1 MEIKNY
7 QLELDFDLEKKIY
20 EGKEKIFLNLDKEDL
35 IKIDSVDLKIKEL
48 KVNDKEVNFEV
59 AQDKILI
66 KNGFQKGENI
76 IFINFEGEL
85 KEVLGGIY
93 LSKYK
98 DKEEE
103 KYLITTQFEP
113 IEARKA
119 FPCFDDPDKKATFD
133 LTLIFSKE
141 LKAISN
147 TLPIREEIFG
157 EKKKVIFE
165 TSPKMSTYLLYIGIG
180 DFYFLED
187 KYKDVLIRVAFTPKE
202 KLEGAKF
209 ALENCKKFLSYL
221 EEYFDAPYP
230 LKKLDLI
237 AIPDFAAGAMENWG
251 AITFRENLLLVF
263 EGITPQTAK
272 ERVCE
277 VIAHELVHM
286 WFGNLVTM
294 KWWDD
299 LWLNESFATY
309 LAYKAVNHFYPEWRI
324 LDKYIVDEVFS
335 ALNADA
341 LISSHPI
348 KVEVK
353 DPNESTEIFD
363 EISYEKG
370 GSVLRMIENYLGEE
384 KFRDGL
390 RNYIKKFSYQNAQ
403 AEDLWNSLEEVSQVN
418 VKEIMKDYL
427 EETGFPQ
434 VEIKKENG
442 NYLLKQRR
450 FLFLHRS
457 NEFGTDYTD
466 KNKLPGYQTDISPE
480 LEPDIS
486 GKHRGSLSGE
496 NPGND
501 NPYKSALDPRLS
513 ALWKIP
519 MVINSKDKEIR
530 IIFDKE
536 SKVLSNLESP
546 IILNKNYSSF
556 FVSDYDDEILE
567 NNLEN
572 LEKLSEIDQIH
583 LLHDHEFF
591 VRKGEKSL
599 NDFCQILENY
609 FFNLEGKFL
618 LSEVISYLN
627 FYYYFTSP
635 QINADY
641 NTDKR
646 GYNFKTQIN
655 ADITQIN
662 TDNNNQSSSAFNQR
676 LSALLEKFSL
686 KVLEVL
692 SKEPKEKE
700 LPYETSLRSK
710 AIFSLGLTRNKEILD
725 WSKEK
730 FEEFLKN
737 KQSLHPDIKQTIFN
751 NAILIDER
759 YSNDLL
765 NYFQETNLIEEQNKC
780 LVALGNVQNLD
791 KLKNIFDFVLEK
803 VRFNQVIFFFSSL
816 SANLKAKKFAFELL
830 KNNWS
835 RLEEKGG
842 GPGKSDF
849 VLIRILKTTI
859 PYLGAFVSE
868 EELESFLNQENF
880 QRFEKTRKV
889 VLEKAKVNRLVLI
902 RSQK

>member
-1 MEIKNY
+1 MEVKNY

-48 KVNDKEVNFEV
+48 KVNDKDVDFEV

-133 LTLIFSKE
+133 LTLIFPKD

-147 TLPIREEIFG
+147 TLPIREEILG

-221 EEYFDAPYP
+221 EEYFNVPYP

-251 AITFRENLLLVF
+251 AITFRENYLLVF

-335 ALNADA
+335 ALDADA

-348 KVEVK
+348 KVEIK
-353 DPNESTEIFD
+353 DPNESAEIFD

-384 KFRDGL
+384 KFKDGL

-427 EETGFPQ
+427 EKTGFPQ
-434 VEIKKENG
+434 VVIRKENG
-442 NYLLKQRR
+442 NYLLKQKR
-450 FLFLHRS
+450 FLFL
-457 NEFGTDYTD
+457 EKTQTYADLT
-466 KNKLPGYQTDISPE
+466 QTDAE
-480 LEPDIS
+480 NNL
-486 GKHRGSLSGE
+486 GQRGSTSSPRE
-496 NPGND
+496 
-501 NPYKSALDPRLS
+501 SAV
-513 ALWKIP
+513 WKIP
-519 MVINSKDKEIR
+519 MVISSKNREIR

-536 SKVLSNLESP
+536 STVLSNLESP

-556 FVSDYDDEILE
+556 FVSNYDDEILK

-572 LEKLSEIDQIH
+572 LNKRRLTQTSRGLTPKEEIDYIH
-583 LLHDHEFF
+583 LLHDYEFF

-609 FFNLEGKFL
+609 FLNLEGKFL

-627 FYYYFTSP
+627 FYYYFTESP
-635 QINADY
+635 VNEKIKN
-641 NTDKR
+641 
-646 GYNFKTQIN
+646 
-655 ADITQIN
+655 
-662 TDNNNQSSSAFNQR
+662 
-676 LSALLEKFSL
+676 LLEKFSL
-686 KVLEVL
+686 KVLEIL

-710 AIFSLGLTRNKEILD
+710 AIFSLGLTQNKEILD
-725 WSKEK
+725 WSIEK

-737 KQSLHPDIKQTIFN
+737 KQSLHPDIKQAIFN
-751 NAILIDER
+751 NAVLIDER

-780 LVALGNVQNLD
+780 LVALGNLQNLD

-816 SANLKAKKFAFELL
+816 SVNLKAKKFAFELL

-835 RLEEKGG
+835 KLEERGG

-849 VLIRILKTTI
+849 VLIRILKLTI

-868 EELESFLNQENF
+868 EELVSFLNQENF

-889 VLEKAKVNRLVLI
+889 VLEKAKINRLVLI
-902 RSQK
+902 HSRK

>member
-1 MEIKNY
+1 MEVKNY

-48 KVNDKEVNFEV
+48 KVNDKDVDFEV

-133 LTLIFSKE
+133 LTLIFPKD

-147 TLPIREEIFG
+147 TLPIREEILG

-221 EEYFDAPYP
+221 EEYFNVPYP

-251 AITFRENLLLVF
+251 AITFRENYLLVF

-335 ALNADA
+335 ALDADA

-348 KVEVK
+348 KVEIK
-353 DPNESTEIFD
+353 DPNESAEIFD

-384 KFRDGL
+384 KFKDGL

-427 EETGFPQ
+427 EKTGFPQ
-434 VEIKKENG
+434 VVIRKENG
-442 NYLLKQRR
+442 NYLLKQKR
-450 FLFLHRS
+450 FLFL
-457 NEFGTDYTD
+457 EKTQTYADLT
-466 KNKLPGYQTDISPE
+466 QTDAE
-480 LEPDIS
+480 NNL
-486 GKHRGSLSGE
+486 GQRGSASSPRE
-496 NPGND
+496 
-501 NPYKSALDPRLS
+501 SAV
-513 ALWKIP
+513 WKIP
-519 MVINSKDKEIR
+519 MVISSKNREIR

-536 SKVLSNLESP
+536 STVLSNLESP

-556 FVSDYDDEILE
+556 FVSNYDDEILK

-572 LEKLSEIDQIH
+572 LNKRRLTQTSRGLTPKEEIDYIH
-583 LLHDHEFF
+583 LLHDYEFF

-609 FFNLEGKFL
+609 FLNLEGKFL

-627 FYYYFTSP
+627 FYYYFTESP
-635 QINADY
+635 VNEKIKN
-641 NTDKR
+641 
-646 GYNFKTQIN
+646 
-655 ADITQIN
+655 
-662 TDNNNQSSSAFNQR
+662 
-676 LSALLEKFSL
+676 LLEKFSL
-686 KVLEVL
+686 KVLEIL

-710 AIFSLGLTRNKEILD
+710 AIFSLGLTQNKEILD
-725 WSKEK
+725 WSIEK

-737 KQSLHPDIKQTIFN
+737 KQSLHPDIKQAIFN
-751 NAILIDER
+751 NAVLIDER

-780 LVALGNVQNLD
+780 LVALGNLQNLD

-816 SANLKAKKFAFELL
+816 SVNLKAKKFAFELL

-835 RLEEKGG
+835 KLEERGG

-849 VLIRILKTTI
+849 VLIRILKLTI

-868 EELESFLNQENF
+868 EELVSFLNQENF

-902 RSQK
+902 HSRK

>member
-1 MEIKNY
+1 MEVKNY

-48 KVNDKEVNFEV
+48 KVNDKDVDFEV

-133 LTLIFSKE
+133 LTLIFPKD

-147 TLPIREEIFG
+147 TLPIREEILG

-221 EEYFDAPYP
+221 EEYFNVPYP

-251 AITFRENLLLVF
+251 AITFRENYLLVF

-335 ALNADA
+335 ALDADA

-348 KVEVK
+348 KVEIK
-353 DPNESTEIFD
+353 DPNESAEIFD

-384 KFRDGL
+384 KFKDGL

-427 EETGFPQ
+427 EKTGFPQ
-434 VEIKKENG
+434 VVIRKENG
-442 NYLLKQRR
+442 NYLLKQKR
-450 FLFLHRS
+450 FLFL
-457 NEFGTDYTD
+457 EKTQTYADLT
-466 KNKLPGYQTDISPE
+466 QTDAE
-480 LEPDIS
+480 NNL
-486 GKHRGSLSGE
+486 GQRGSTSSPRE
-496 NPGND
+496 
-501 NPYKSALDPRLS
+501 SAV
-513 ALWKIP
+513 WKIP
-519 MVINSKDKEIR
+519 MVISSKNREIR

-536 SKVLSNLESP
+536 STVLSNLESP

-556 FVSDYDDEILE
+556 FVSNYDDEILK

-572 LEKLSEIDQIH
+572 LNKRRLTQTSRGLTPKEEIDYIH
-583 LLHDHEFF
+583 LLHDYEFF

-609 FFNLEGKFL
+609 FLNLEGKFL

-627 FYYYFTSP
+627 FYYYFTESP
-635 QINADY
+635 VNEKIKN
-641 NTDKR
+641 
-646 GYNFKTQIN
+646 
-655 ADITQIN
+655 
-662 TDNNNQSSSAFNQR
+662 
-676 LSALLEKFSL
+676 LLEKFSL
-686 KVLEVL
+686 KVLEIL

-710 AIFSLGLTRNKEILD
+710 AIFSLGLTQNKEILD
-725 WSKEK
+725 WSIEK

-737 KQSLHPDIKQTIFN
+737 KQSLHPDIKQAIFN
-751 NAILIDER
+751 NAVLIDER

-780 LVALGNVQNLD
+780 LVALGNLQNLD

-816 SANLKAKKFAFELL
+816 SVNLKAKKFAFELL

-835 RLEEKGG
+835 KLEERGG

-849 VLIRILKTTI
+849 VLIRILKLTI

-868 EELESFLNQENF
+868 EELVSFLNQENF

-902 RSQK
+902 HSRK

>member
-7 QLELDFDLEKKIY
+7 QIELDFDLEKKIY

-48 KVNDKEVNFEV
+48 KVNDKEVNFEI

-66 KNGFQKGENI
+66 KNGFQKGENT

-133 LTLIFSKE
+133 LTLIFPKE
-141 LKAISN
+141 LKSISN
-147 TLPIREEIFG
+147 TLPIKEEILG
-157 EKKKVIFE
+157 GKKKVIFE

-221 EEYFDAPYP
+221 EEYFDVPYP

-237 AIPDFAAGAMENWG
+237 AIPDFASGAMENWG
-251 AITFRENLLLVF
+251 AITFRENYLLVF

-324 LDKYIVDEVFS
+324 LDKYIVEEVFS
-335 ALNADA
+335 ALDADA

-348 KVEVK
+348 KVEIK
-353 DPNESTEIFD
+353 DPNESAEIFD

-384 KFRDGL
+384 KFKDGL

-403 AEDLWNSLEEVSQVN
+403 AEDLWNSLEEASKVN

-427 EETGFPQ
+427 EKTGFPQ
-434 VEIKKENG
+434 VVIRKENG
-442 NYLLKQRR
+442 NYLLKQKR
-450 FLFLHRS
+450 FLFLDEDRS
-457 NEFGTDYTD
+457 
-466 KNKLPGYQTDISPE
+466 P
-480 LEPDIS
+480 
-486 GKHRGSLSGE
+486 
-496 NPGND
+496 
-501 NPYKSALDPRLS
+501 
-513 ALWKIP
+513 LWKIP
-519 MVINSKDKEIR
+519 MVISSNDKEKR

-536 SKVLSNLESP
+536 STVLSNLESS

-556 FVSDYDDEILE
+556 FVSNYDDEILK

-583 LLHDHEFF
+583 LLHDYEFF

-599 NDFCQILENY
+599 DDFCHILENY
-609 FFNLEGKFL
+609 FIKLEGKFL
-618 LSEVISYLN
+618 LSEAISYLN
-627 FYYYFTSP
+627 FYYYFTEGP
-635 QINADY
+635 INEKIK
-641 NTDKR
+641 N
-646 GYNFKTQIN
+646 
-655 ADITQIN
+655 
-662 TDNNNQSSSAFNQR
+662 
-676 LSALLEKFSL
+676 LLEKFSL
-686 KVLEVL
+686 KVLEIL

-710 AIFSLGLTRNKEILD
+710 AIFSLGLTQNKEILD
-725 WSKEK
+725 WSIEK

-737 KQSLHPDIKQTIFN
+737 KQSLHPDIKQAIFN
-751 NAILIDER
+751 NAVLIDER

-780 LVALGNVQNLD
+780 LVALGNLQNLD

-816 SANLKAKKFAFELL
+816 SVNLKAKKFAFELL

-835 RLEEKGG
+835 KLEERGG

-849 VLIRILKTTI
+849 VLIRILKLTI

-868 EELESFLNQENF
+868 EELVSFLNQENF

-889 VLEKAKVNRLVLI
+889 VLEKAKINRFVLI
-902 RSQK
+902 HSRK

>member
-1 MEIKNY
+1 
-7 QLELDFDLEKKIY
+7 
-20 EGKEKIFLNLDKEDL
+20 
-35 IKIDSVDLKIKEL
+35 
-48 KVNDKEVNFEV
+48 
-59 AQDKILI
+59 
-66 KNGFQKGENI
+66 
-76 IFINFEGEL
+76 
-85 KEVLGGIY
+85 
-93 LSKYK
+93 
-98 DKEEE
+98 
-103 KYLITTQFEP
+103 
-113 IEARKA
+113 
-119 FPCFDDPDKKATFD
+119 
-133 LTLIFSKE
+133 
-141 LKAISN
+141 
-147 TLPIREEIFG
+147 
-157 EKKKVIFE
+157 
-165 TSPKMSTYLLYIGIG
+165 
-180 DFYFLED
+180 
-187 KYKDVLIRVAFTPKE
+187 
-202 KLEGAKF
+202 
-209 ALENCKKFLSYL
+209 
-221 EEYFDAPYP
+221 
-230 LKKLDLI
+230 
-237 AIPDFAAGAMENWG
+237 
-251 AITFRENLLLVF
+251 
-263 EGITPQTAK
+263 
-272 ERVCE
+272 
-277 VIAHELVHM
+277 M

-457 NEFGTDYTD
+457 NGFGTDYTD
-466 KNKLPGYQTDISPE
+466 KNKLPGYQTDISPG
-480 LEPDIS
+480 LEPNIS

-513 ALWKIP
+513 SLWKIP
-519 MVINSKDKEIR
+519 MVINSKNKEKR

-536 SKVLSNLESP
+536 STVLSNLESP

-583 LLHDHEFF
+583 LLHDYEFF

-599 NDFCQILENY
+599 NDFCQILKNY
-609 FFNLEGKFL
+609 FLNLEGKFL

-627 FYYYFTSP
+627 FYYYFTEGP
-635 QINADY
+635 INEKIK
-641 NTDKR
+641 N
-646 GYNFKTQIN
+646 
-655 ADITQIN
+655 
-662 TDNNNQSSSAFNQR
+662 
-676 LSALLEKFSL
+676 LLEKFSL
-686 KVLEVL
+686 KVLEIL

-710 AIFSLGLTRNKEILD
+710 AIYSLGLIQNEEILD
-725 WSKEK
+725 WSREK

-751 NAILIDER
+751 NAILADEK
-759 YSNDLL
+759 YSESLL
-765 NYFQETNLIEEQNKC
+765 NYFKETNLIEEQNKC
-780 LVALGNVQNLD
+780 LVALGNLQNLD

-830 KNNWS
+830 KNNWI

-849 VLIRILKTTI
+849 ILIRILKTTI

-868 EELESFLNQENF
+868 EELGLFLNQEHF
-880 QRFEKTRKV
+880 QRFGKTRKV
-889 VLEKAKVNRLVLI
+889 VLEKAKVNHFVLI
-902 RSQK
+902 HSQK

>member
-7 QLELDFDLEKKIY
+7 QLELNFDLEKKIY
-20 EGKEKIFLNLDKEDL
+20 EGKEKIFLNLDKENGLIQTKHGQFGQEDL
-35 IKIDSVDLKIKEL
+35 IKIDSIDLKIKEL
-48 KVNDKEVNFEV
+48 KVNDKEVDFEIT
-59 AQDKILI
+59 QDKILI

-133 LTLIFSKE
+133 LTLIFSKD

-147 TLPIREEIFG
+147 TLPIKEEILG

-165 TSPKMSTYLLYIGIG
+165 TSPKMSTYLLYVGIG

-187 KYKDVLIRVAFTPKE
+187 KYKDVLIRIVITPKE

-221 EEYFDAPYP
+221 EEYFNVPYS

-251 AITFRENLLLVF
+251 AIAFRENLLLVF
-263 EGITPQTAK
+263 EGVTSQLAK

-286 WFGNLVTM
+286 WFGNLATM

-335 ALNADA
+335 ALNADT
-341 LISSHPI
+341 LISSHSI

-353 DPNESTEIFD
+353 DPNESAEIFD

-390 RNYIKKFSYQNAQ
+390 RNYIKKFSYQNTQ
-403 AEDLWNSLEEVSQVN
+403 AEDLWNSLEEISQVN

-427 EETGFPQ
+427 EKTGFPQ
-434 VEIKKENG
+434 VEIKKENED
-442 NYLLKQRR
+442 YLLKQKR
-450 FLFLHRS
+450 FVFLDIHGFYGS
-457 NEFGTDYTD
+457 ETDYTD
-466 KNKLPGYQTDISPE
+466 NKYPRESV
-480 LEPDIS
+480 
-486 GKHRGSLSGE
+486 
-496 NPGND
+496 
-501 NPYKSALDPRLS
+501 LDPRLS
-513 ALWKIP
+513 VVWKIP

-536 SKVLSNLESP
+536 STALFNLEPP
-546 IILNKNYSSF
+546 IILNKNYSGF
-556 FVSDYDDEILE
+556 FVSNYDDEILK

-583 LLHDHEFF
+583 LLHDYEFF
-591 VRKGEKSL
+591 IRKGEKSL
-599 NDFCQILENY
+599 DDFCQILENY
-609 FFNLEGKFL
+609 FLKLEGKFL
-618 LSEVISYLN
+618 LSEIISYLN
-627 FYYYFTSP
+627 FYYYFTEST
-635 QINADY
+635 INEKIK
-641 NTDKR
+641 N
-646 GYNFKTQIN
+646 
-655 ADITQIN
+655 
-662 TDNNNQSSSAFNQR
+662 
-676 LSALLEKFSL
+676 LLEKFSL
-686 KVLEVL
+686 KVLETL

-710 AIFSLGLTRNKEILD
+710 AIYSLGLTQNEEILN
-725 WSKEK
+725 WSREK

-737 KQSLHPDIKQTIFN
+737 KQSLHPDIKQAIFN
-751 NAILIDER
+751 DAILGGEK
-759 YSNDLL
+759 YSESLL

-780 LVALGNVQNLD
+780 LIALGNLQNLD

-803 VRFNQVIFFFSSL
+803 VRFNQVIFFLSSL
-816 SANLKAKKFAFELL
+816 SVNLKAKKFAFKLL

-849 VLIRILKTTI
+849 VLIKILKLTI
-859 PYLGAFVSE
+859 PYLGAFISE
-868 EELESFLNQENF
+868 KELELFLNQENL
-880 QRFEKTRKV
+880 QRFEKTKKV
-889 VLEKAKVNRLVLI
+889 VLEKAKINRFVLI
-902 RSQK
+902 HSQKY

>member
-1 MEIKNY
+1 MEVKNY

-48 KVNDKEVNFEV
+48 KVNDKDVDFEI

-133 LTLIFSKE
+133 LTLIFHKD

-147 TLPIREEIFG
+147 TLPIREEILG

-221 EEYFDAPYP
+221 EEYFNVPYP

-251 AITFRENLLLVF
+251 AITFRENYLLVF

-335 ALNADA
+335 ALDADA

-348 KVEVK
+348 KVEIK
-353 DPNESTEIFD
+353 DPNESAEIFD

-384 KFRDGL
+384 KFKDGL

-427 EETGFPQ
+427 EKTGFPQ
-434 VEIKKENG
+434 VVIRKENG
-442 NYLLKQRR
+442 NYLLKQKR
-450 FLFLHRS
+450 FLFL
-457 NEFGTDYTD
+457 EKTQTYADLT
-466 KNKLPGYQTDISPE
+466 QTDAE
-480 LEPDIS
+480 NNL
-486 GKHRGSLSGE
+486 GQRGSTSSPRE
-496 NPGND
+496 
-501 NPYKSALDPRLS
+501 SAV
-513 ALWKIP
+513 WKIP
-519 MVINSKDKEIR
+519 MVISSKNREIR

-536 SKVLSNLESP
+536 STVLSNLESP

-556 FVSDYDDEILE
+556 FVSNYDDEILK

-572 LEKLSEIDQIH
+572 LNKRRLTQTSRGLTPKEEIDYIH
-583 LLHDHEFF
+583 LLHDYEFF

-609 FFNLEGKFL
+609 FLNLEGKFL

-627 FYYYFTSP
+627 FYYYFTESP
-635 QINADY
+635 VNEKIKN
-641 NTDKR
+641 
-646 GYNFKTQIN
+646 
-655 ADITQIN
+655 
-662 TDNNNQSSSAFNQR
+662 
-676 LSALLEKFSL
+676 LLEKFSL
-686 KVLEVL
+686 KVLEIL

-710 AIFSLGLTRNKEILD
+710 AIFSLGLTQNKEILD
-725 WSKEK
+725 WSIEK

-737 KQSLHPDIKQTIFN
+737 KQSLHPDIKQAIFN
-751 NAILIDER
+751 NAVLIDER

-780 LVALGNVQNLD
+780 LVALGNLQNLD

-816 SANLKAKKFAFELL
+816 SVNLKAKKFAFELL

-835 RLEEKGG
+835 KLEERGG

-849 VLIRILKTTI
+849 VLIRILKLTI

-868 EELESFLNQENF
+868 EELVSFLNQENF

-902 RSQK
+902 HSRK

>member
-1 MEIKNY
+1 MEVKNY

-76 IFINFEGEL
+76 IFVNFEGEL

-113 IEARKA
+113 IEARRA

-133 LTLIFSKE
+133 LTLIFPKE

-147 TLPIREEIFG
+147 TLPIREEILG

-221 EEYFDAPYP
+221 EEYFDVPYP

-263 EGITPQTAK
+263 EGITSQTAK
-272 ERVCE
+272 ERICE

-324 LDKYIVDEVFS
+324 LDKYVVDEVFS

-353 DPNESTEIFD
+353 DPQESTEIFD

-403 AEDLWNSLEEVSQVN
+403 AEDLWNSLEEVSKVD
-418 VKEIMKDYL
+418 VKEIMKNYL
-427 EETGFPQ
+427 EKTGFPQ

-442 NYLLKQRR
+442 NYLLKQKR
-450 FLFLHRS
+450 FLFL
-457 NEFGTDYTD
+457 EE
-466 KNKLPGYQTDISPE
+466 NKSEI
-480 LEPDIS
+480 
-486 GKHRGSLSGE
+486 
-496 NPGND
+496 
-501 NPYKSALDPRLS
+501 
-513 ALWKIP
+513 WKIP
-519 MVINSKDKEIR
+519 MVIKSKDREIR

-536 SKVLSNLESP
+536 STVLFDLEPP

-556 FVSDYDDEILE
+556 FVSNYDDEILK
-567 NNLEN
+567 NNLKN
-572 LEKLSEIDQIH
+572 LEKLSEIEQVY
-583 LLHDHEFF
+583 LLHDYEFF

-599 NDFCQILENY
+599 DDFCQILENY
-609 FFNLEGKFL
+609 FLNLKGKFL
-618 LSEVISYLN
+618 LSEAISYLN
-627 FYYYFTSP
+627 FYYYFTEGP
-635 QINADY
+635 INEKIK
-641 NTDKR
+641 N
-646 GYNFKTQIN
+646 
-655 ADITQIN
+655 
-662 TDNNNQSSSAFNQR
+662 
-676 LSALLEKFSL
+676 LLEKFSL
-686 KVLEVL
+686 KVLEIL

-700 LPYETSLRSK
+700 LPYETALRSK
-710 AIFSLGLTRNKEILD
+710 AIFSLGLTENKEILN
-725 WSKEK
+725 WSEEK

-737 KQSLHPDIKQTIFN
+737 KQSLHPDIKQAIFN
-751 NAILIDER
+751 NAVLIDEK
-759 YSNDLL
+759 YSESLL

-780 LVALGNVQNLD
+780 LVALGNLQNLD
-791 KLKNIFDFVLEK
+791 RLKNIFDFVLEK

-816 SANLKAKKFAFELL
+816 SVNLKAKKFAFELL
-830 KNNWS
+830 KNNWTK
-835 RLEEKGG
+835 LEERGG

-849 VLIRILKTTI
+849 ILIKILKSTI

-889 VLEKAKVNRLVLI
+889 ILEKAKINRFVLI

>member
-1 MEIKNY
+1 MKINNY
-7 QLELDFDLEKKIY
+7 NLELDLDLEKRKY
-20 EGKEKIFLNLDKEDL
+20 SGKERITLEIDDEDQ
-35 IKIDSVDLKIKEL
+35 IKIDSVDLKIKDL
-48 KVNDKEVNFEV
+48 KVNDREVDFEV
-59 AQDKILI
+59 TQDKILI

-76 IFINFEGEL
+76 IFISFEGEL

-133 LTLIFSKE
+133 LTLIFPKDF
-141 LKAISN
+141 KAISN
-147 TLPIREEIFG
+147 TLPIKEEILG
-157 EKKKVIFE
+157 EKKRVIFE

-221 EEYFDAPYP
+221 EEYFNAPYP

-237 AIPDFAAGAMENWG
+237 AIPDFASGAMENWG

-263 EGITPQTAK
+263 EGITPQSVK
-272 ERVCE
+272 ERICE

-309 LAYKAVNHFYPEWRI
+309 LAYKAVNYFYPEWRV

-353 DPNESTEIFD
+353 DPQESTEIFD

-403 AEDLWNSLEEVSQVN
+403 AEDLWNSLEEASQVN

-427 EETGFPQ
+427 EKTGFPQ

-450 FLFLHRS
+450 FLFLEEDS
-457 NEFGTDYTD
+457 T
-466 KNKLPGYQTDISPE
+466 
-480 LEPDIS
+480 
-486 GKHRGSLSGE
+486 
-496 NPGND
+496 
-501 NPYKSALDPRLS
+501 

-519 MVINSKDKEIR
+519 MVINSKNREIR
-530 IIFDKE
+530 IVFDKE
-536 SKVLSNLESP
+536 TTVLSNLEPP

-556 FVSDYDDEILE
+556 FVGNYDNEILK

-583 LLHDHEFF
+583 LLHDYEFF

-599 NDFCQILENY
+599 DDFCQILENY
-609 FFNLEGKFL
+609 FLKLEGKFL
-618 LSEVISYLN
+618 LNTVISYLN
-627 FYYYFTSP
+627 FYYYFTEGP
-635 QINADY
+635 INEKIK
-641 NTDKR
+641 N
-646 GYNFKTQIN
+646 
-655 ADITQIN
+655 
-662 TDNNNQSSSAFNQR
+662 
-676 LSALLEKFSL
+676 LLEKFSL
-686 KVLEVL
+686 KVLEIL

-710 AIFSLGLTRNKEILD
+710 AIFSLGLIQNKEILD
-725 WSKEK
+725 WSREK

-737 KQSLHPDIKQTIFN
+737 KQSLHPDIKQAIFN
-751 NAILIDER
+751 NAVLVDEK
-759 YSNDLL
+759 YSESLL
-765 NYFQETNLIEEQNKC
+765 DYFQETNLIEEQNKC
-780 LVALGNVQNLD
+780 LVALGNLQNLD
-791 KLKNIFDFVLEK
+791 KLRNIFDFVLDK
-803 VRFNQVIFFFSSL
+803 VRFSQVIYFFAFL
-816 SANLKAKKFAFELL
+816 STNLKAKKFAFELL

-835 RLEEKGG
+835 RLEERGG
-842 GPGKSDF
+842 GPGKSDS
-849 VLIRILKTTI
+849 VLIKILKLTI
-859 PYLGAFVSE
+859 PHLGAFVSE
-868 EELESFLNQENF
+868 EELESFLSQENF

-889 VLEKAKVNRLVLI
+889 VLEKAKINRLVLT
-902 RSQK
+902 RSRK

>member
-7 QLELDFDLEKKIY
+7 KIELDFDLEKKIY
-20 EGKEKIFLNLDKEDL
+20 EGKEKIFLNLDKENL

-48 KVNDKEVNFEV
+48 KVNNKDVNFEV
-59 AQDKILI
+59 SQDKILI

-133 LTLIFSKE
+133 LTLIFPKD

-147 TLPIREEIFG
+147 TLPIEEEILG

-221 EEYFDAPYP
+221 EEYFNVPYP

-263 EGITPQTAK
+263 ECITPQSAK
-272 ERVCE
+272 ERICE

-403 AEDLWNSLEEVSQVN
+403 AEDLWNSLEEASQVN

-427 EETGFPQ
+427 EKTGFPQ

-442 NYLLKQRR
+442 NYLLKQKR
-450 FLFLHRS
+450 FLFL
-457 NEFGTDYTD
+457 EE
-466 KNKLPGYQTDISPE
+466 NKSEIWE
-480 LEPDIS
+480 
-486 GKHRGSLSGE
+486 
-496 NPGND
+496 
-501 NPYKSALDPRLS
+501 
-513 ALWKIP
+513 IP
-519 MVINSKDKEIR
+519 MVIKSKDKEIR

-536 SKVLSNLESP
+536 STVLSDLELP

-556 FVSDYDDEILE
+556 FVSNYDDEILK

-583 LLHDHEFF
+583 LLHDYEFF

-599 NDFCQILENY
+599 DDFCQILENY
-609 FFNLEGKFL
+609 FLNLEGKFL
-618 LSEVISYLN
+618 LSEAISYLN
-627 FYYYFTSP
+627 FYYYFTEGP
-635 QINADY
+635 INEKIK
-641 NTDKR
+641 N
-646 GYNFKTQIN
+646 
-655 ADITQIN
+655 
-662 TDNNNQSSSAFNQR
+662 
-676 LSALLEKFSL
+676 LLEKFSL
-686 KVLEVL
+686 KVLEIL
-692 SKEPKEKE
+692 SKEPKEEE
-700 LPYETSLRSK
+700 LPYETALRSK
-710 AIFSLGLTRNKEILD
+710 AIFYLGLIQNKEILD

-730 FEEFLKN
+730 FEEFSKN
-737 KQSLHPDIKQTIFN
+737 KQSLHPDIKQAIFN
-751 NAILIDER
+751 NAVLVDEK
-759 YSNDLL
+759 YSESLL
-765 NYFQETNLIEEQNKC
+765 DYFQETNLIEEQNKC
-780 LVALGNVQNLD
+780 LVALGNLQNLD
-791 KLKNIFDFVLEK
+791 SLNNIFDFVLEK
-803 VRFNQVIFFFSSL
+803 ARFNQIIFFLSSL
-816 SANLKAKKFAFELL
+816 ASNLKAKKFAFELL

-835 RLEEKGG
+835 KLEERGG

-859 PYLGAFVSE
+859 PYFGAFVSE

-889 VLEKAKVNRLVLI
+889 VLEKAKINRLVLI
-902 RSQK
+902 RSRKE

>member
-1 MEIKNY
+1 MKIKNY
-7 QLELDFDLEKKIY
+7 QIELDFDLEKKIY

-48 KVNDKEVNFEV
+48 KVNDKDVDFEV

-133 LTLIFSKE
+133 LTLIFPKD

-147 TLPIREEIFG
+147 TLPIEEEILG

-221 EEYFDAPYP
+221 EEYFNVPYP

-263 EGITPQTAK
+263 EGITPQSAK
-272 ERVCE
+272 ERICE

-403 AEDLWNSLEEVSQVN
+403 AEDLWNSLEEASQVN

-427 EETGFPQ
+427 EKTGFPQ

-442 NYLLKQRR
+442 NYLLKQKR
-450 FLFLHRS
+450 FLFL
-457 NEFGTDYTD
+457 EE
-466 KNKLPGYQTDISPE
+466 NKSEIWE
-480 LEPDIS
+480 
-486 GKHRGSLSGE
+486 
-496 NPGND
+496 
-501 NPYKSALDPRLS
+501 
-513 ALWKIP
+513 IP
-519 MVINSKDKEIR
+519 MVIKSKDKEIR

-536 SKVLSNLESP
+536 ITVLSDLELP

-556 FVSDYDDEILE
+556 FVSNYDDEILK

-583 LLHDHEFF
+583 LLHDYEFF

-599 NDFCQILENY
+599 DDFCKILENY
-609 FFNLEGKFL
+609 FLNLEGKFL
-618 LSEVISYLN
+618 LSEAIAYLN
-627 FYYYFTSP
+627 FYYYFTEGS
-635 QINADY
+635 INEKIK
-641 NTDKR
+641 N
-646 GYNFKTQIN
+646 
-655 ADITQIN
+655 
-662 TDNNNQSSSAFNQR
+662 
-676 LSALLEKFSL
+676 LLEKFSL
-686 KVLEVL
+686 KVLEIL

-710 AIFSLGLTRNKEILD
+710 AIFSLGLTQNKEILN
-725 WSKEK
+725 WSREK

-737 KQSLHPDIKQTIFN
+737 KQSLHPDIKQAIFN
-751 NAILIDER
+751 NAVLTDEK
-759 YSNDLL
+759 YSESLL

-780 LVALGNVQNLD
+780 LVALGNLQNLD
-791 KLKNIFDFVLEK
+791 SLNNIFDFVLEK
-803 VRFNQVIFFFSSL
+803 ARFNQVIFFLSSL
-816 SANLKAKKFAFELL
+816 ASNLKAKKFSFELL

-835 RLEEKGG
+835 KLEEKGG

-849 VLIRILKTTI
+849 VLIRILKSTI
-859 PYLGAFVSE
+859 PYFGAFVSE

-889 VLEKAKVNRLVLI
+889 VLEKAKVNRLVLV
-902 RSQK
+902 RFQK

>member
-1 MEIKNY
+1 MEINNY
-7 QLELDFDLEKKIY
+7 QIELDFDLEKKIY
-20 EGKEKIFLNLDKEDL
+20 EGKEKIFLNLDKEDF
-35 IKIDSVDLKIKEL
+35 IKIDSVDLQIKEL
-48 KVNDKEVNFEV
+48 KVNDKDVNFEV
-59 AQDKILI
+59 TQDKILI
-66 KNGFQKGENI
+66 KNGFQKGENT

-133 LTLIFSKE
+133 LTLIFPKE

-147 TLPIREEIFG
+147 ALPIKEEILG

-202 KLEGAKF
+202 KSEGARF

-221 EEYFDAPYP
+221 EEYFNFPYP

-272 ERVCE
+272 ERICE

-309 LAYKAVNHFYPEWRI
+309 LAYKAVDHFYPEWQV

-353 DPNESTEIFD
+353 DPQESTEIFD

-403 AEDLWNSLEEVSQVN
+403 SEDLWNSLEEASQVN

-427 EETGFPQ
+427 EKTGFPQ
-434 VEIKKENG
+434 VEIKKEDG
-442 NYLLKQRR
+442 NYLLKQKR
-450 FLFLHRS
+450 FLFLEEDS
-457 NEFGTDYTD
+457 T
-466 KNKLPGYQTDISPE
+466 
-480 LEPDIS
+480 
-486 GKHRGSLSGE
+486 
-496 NPGND
+496 
-501 NPYKSALDPRLS
+501 

-519 MVINSKDKEIR
+519 MVINSKSREIR

-536 SKVLSNLESP
+536 TTVLSNLEPP

-556 FVSDYDDEILE
+556 FVSNYDDEILK

-583 LLHDHEFF
+583 LLHDYEFF

-599 NDFCQILENY
+599 DDFCQILENY
-609 FFNLEGKFL
+609 FLKLEGKFL

-627 FYYYFTSP
+627 LYYYFSEGP
-635 QINADY
+635 INEKIK
-641 NTDKR
+641 N
-646 GYNFKTQIN
+646 
-655 ADITQIN
+655 
-662 TDNNNQSSSAFNQR
+662 
-676 LSALLEKFSL
+676 LLEKFSL
-686 KVLEVL
+686 KVLEIL
-692 SKEPKEKE
+692 SKEPKEEE
-700 LPYETSLRSK
+700 LPYETSLRTK
-710 AIFSLGLTRNKEILD
+710 AIFSLGLTQNKEILN

-737 KQSLHPDIKQTIFN
+737 KQSLHPDIKQAIFN
-751 NAILIDER
+751 NAVLINEK
-759 YSNDLL
+759 YSESLL

-780 LVALGNVQNLD
+780 LVALGNLQNLD
-791 KLKNIFDFVLEK
+791 RLNNIFDFVLEK
-803 VRFNQVIFFFSSL
+803 ARFNQIIFFLSSL
-816 SANLKAKKFAFELL
+816 ASNLKAKKFSFELL
-830 KNNWS
+830 KNNWT
-835 RLEEKGG
+835 RLEERGG

-849 VLIRILKTTI
+849 VLIRILKSTI
-859 PYLGAFVSE
+859 PYFGAFVSE

-889 VLEKAKVNRLVLI
+889 VLEKAKINRLVLI
-902 RSQK
+902 RSRK

>member
-1 MEIKNY
+1 MEVRNY
-7 QLELDFDLEKKIY
+7 QLELNFDLEKKIY

-48 KVNDKEVNFEV
+48 KINDKEVDFDV
-59 AQDKILI
+59 IQDKILI
-66 KNGFQKGENI
+66 KNGFQKGENT

-113 IEARKA
+113 VEARKA

-133 LTLIFSKE
+133 LTLIFPKD

-147 TLPIREEIFG
+147 TLPVKEEILG

-221 EEYFDAPYP
+221 EEYFNVPYP

-251 AITFRENLLLVF
+251 AITFRENYLLVF

-353 DPNESTEIFD
+353 DPQESTEIFD

-403 AEDLWNSLEEVSQVN
+403 AEDLWNSLEEASQVN

-427 EETGFPQ
+427 EKTGFPQ
-434 VEIKKENG
+434 VEIKKEDG
-442 NYLLKQRR
+442 NYLLKQKR
-450 FLFLHRS
+450 FLFL
-457 NEFGTDYTD
+457 EKT
-466 KNKLPGYQTDISPE
+466 QTDADLTQTDADQNNLYPRRSASSPRE
-480 LEPDIS
+480 
-486 GKHRGSLSGE
+486 
-496 NPGND
+496 
-501 NPYKSALDPRLS
+501 SAV
-513 ALWKIP
+513 WKIP
-519 MVINSKDKEIR
+519 MVIKSKDREIR

-536 SKVLSNLESP
+536 STVLSDLEPP

-556 FVSDYDDEILE
+556 FVSNYDDEIWR
-567 NNLEN
+567 NDLEN
-572 LEKLSEIDQIH
+572 LNKRTCLPARQGLTQTSRGLTPKEEIDYIH
-583 LLHDHEFF
+583 LLHDYEFF

-599 NDFCQILENY
+599 DDFCKILENY
-609 FFNLEGKFL
+609 FLNLEGKFL

-635 QINADY
+635 QINADF

-662 TDNNNQSSSAFNQR
+662 TDNNNQRSSALNQR

-686 KVLEVL
+686 KVLEIL

-700 LPYETSLRSK
+700 LPYETALRNK
-710 AIFSLGLTRNKEILD
+710 AIYSLGLIQNEEILN

-737 KQSLHPDIKQTIFN
+737 KESLHPDIKQAIFN
-751 NAILIDER
+751 NAVLIDEK
-759 YSNDLL
+759 YSESLL

-780 LVALGNVQNLD
+780 LVALGNLQNLD

-803 VRFNQVIFFFSSL
+803 VRFNQVIFFLSSL
-816 SANLKAKKFAFELL
+816 ASNLKAKKFSFELL

-835 RLEEKGG
+835 RLEERGG

-889 VLEKAKVNRLVLI
+889 ILEKAKVNRLVLI

>member
-1 MEIKNY
+1 MEVKNY
-7 QLELDFDLEKKIY
+7 QLEFDFNLENKVF
-20 EGKEKIFLNLDKEDL
+20 EGKEKILINLEKEDL

-48 KVNDKEVNFEV
+48 KINNKEVDFEV
-59 AQDKILI
+59 TQDKILI
-66 KNGFQKGENI
+66 KNGFQKGENT

-133 LTLIFSKE
+133 LTLIFPKD

-147 TLPIREEIFG
+147 TLPIKEEILG
-157 EKKKVIFE
+157 EKKKIIFE
-165 TSPKMSTYLLYIGIG
+165 TSSKMSTYLLYIGIG

-187 KYKDVLIRVAFTPKE
+187 KYKDVLIRIVVTPKE

-221 EEYFDAPYP
+221 EEYFNVPYP

-263 EGITPQTAK
+263 EGITPQSAK
-272 ERVCE
+272 ERICE

-309 LAYKAVNHFYPEWRI
+309 LAYKAVNHFYPEWRV

-341 LISSHPI
+341 LISSHSI

-353 DPNESTEIFD
+353 DPQESTEIFD

-370 GSVLRMIENYLGEE
+370 GSVLRMIENYLGE
-384 KFRDGL
+384 KNFRDGL

-403 AEDLWNSLEEVSQVN
+403 AEDLWNSLEEASQVN

-427 EETGFPQ
+427 EKTGFPQ

-442 NYLLKQRR
+442 NYLLKQKR
-450 FLFLHRS
+450 FLFL
-457 NEFGTDYTD
+457 EE
-466 KNKLPGYQTDISPE
+466 NKSEI
-480 LEPDIS
+480 
-486 GKHRGSLSGE
+486 
-496 NPGND
+496 
-501 NPYKSALDPRLS
+501 
-513 ALWKIP
+513 WKIP
-519 MVINSKDKEIR
+519 MVINSKDREIR

-536 SKVLSNLESP
+536 STVLSNLEPP

-556 FVSDYDDEILE
+556 FVSNYDDEILK

-583 LLHDHEFF
+583 LLHDYEFF

-599 NDFCQILENY
+599 DDFCQILENY
-609 FFNLEGKFL
+609 FLNLEGKFL
-618 LSEVISYLN
+618 LSEAISYLN
-627 FYYYFTSP
+627 FYYYFAEGS
-635 QINADY
+635 INEKIK
-641 NTDKR
+641 N
-646 GYNFKTQIN
+646 
-655 ADITQIN
+655 
-662 TDNNNQSSSAFNQR
+662 
-676 LSALLEKFSL
+676 LLEKFSL
-686 KVLEVL
+686 KVLEIL

-710 AIFSLGLTRNKEILD
+710 AIFSLGLTQNKEILN

-730 FEEFLKN
+730 FEDFLKN
-737 KQSLHPDIKQTIFN
+737 KQNLHPDIKQAIFN
-751 NAILIDER
+751 NAVLIDER
-759 YSNDLL
+759 YSESLL

-780 LVALGNVQNLD
+780 LVALGNLQNLD

-803 VRFNQVIFFFSSL
+803 VRFNQVIFFLSSL
-816 SANLKAKKFAFELL
+816 TSNLKAKKFSFELL

-835 RLEEKGG
+835 KLEEKGG

-859 PYLGAFVSE
+859 PYFGAFVSE
-868 EELESFLNQENF
+868 EEVESFLSQENF

-889 VLEKAKVNRLVLI
+889 VLEKAKINRLVLI
-902 RSQK
+902 RSRK

>member
-7 QLELDFDLEKKIY
+7 KIELDFDLEKKIY
-20 EGKEKIFLNLDKEDL
+20 EGKEKIFLNLDKENL

-48 KVNDKEVNFEV
+48 KVNDKDVNFEV
-59 AQDKILI
+59 SQDKILI

-133 LTLIFSKE
+133 LTLIFPKE

-147 TLPIREEIFG
+147 TLPIKEEILG

-180 DFYFLED
+180 HFYFLED

-221 EEYFDAPYP
+221 EEYFDVPYP

-263 EGITPQTAK
+263 EGITPQSAK
-272 ERVCE
+272 ERICE
-277 VIAHELVHM
+277 VIAHELIHM

-403 AEDLWNSLEEVSQVN
+403 AEDLWNSLEEASQVN

-427 EETGFPQ
+427 EKTGFSQ
-434 VEIKKENG
+434 IEIRKENG
-442 NYLLKQRR
+442 NYLLKQKR
-450 FLFLHRS
+450 FLFL
-457 NEFGTDYTD
+457 EGD
-466 KNKLPGYQTDISPE
+466 KPE
-480 LEPDIS
+480 I
-486 GKHRGSLSGE
+486 
-496 NPGND
+496 
-501 NPYKSALDPRLS
+501 
-513 ALWKIP
+513 WKIP
-519 MVINSKDKEIR
+519 MVISSKDREIK

-536 SKVLSNLESP
+536 STVLSNLEPP

-556 FVSDYDDEILE
+556 FVSNYDDEILK

-572 LEKLSEIDQIH
+572 LEKLSEIDQVH
-583 LLHDHEFF
+583 LLHDYEFF

-599 NDFCQILENY
+599 DDFCQILENY
-609 FFNLEGKFL
+609 FIKLEGKFL
-618 LSEVISYLN
+618 LSEAISYLN
-627 FYYYFTSP
+627 FYYYFTEGP
-635 QINADY
+635 INKKIK
-641 NTDKR
+641 N
-646 GYNFKTQIN
+646 
-655 ADITQIN
+655 
-662 TDNNNQSSSAFNQR
+662 
-676 LSALLEKFSL
+676 LLEKFSL
-686 KVLEVL
+686 KVLEIL

-710 AIFSLGLTRNKEILD
+710 AIYSLGLTQNKEILN
-725 WSKEK
+725 WSREK

-737 KQSLHPDIKQTIFN
+737 KESLHPDIKQAIFN
-751 NAILIDER
+751 NAVLTDEK
-759 YSNDLL
+759 YSESLL

-780 LVALGNVQNLD
+780 LVALGNLQNLD
-791 KLKNIFDFVLEK
+791 KLKNIFDFVLEE
-803 VRFNQVIFFFSSL
+803 VRFNQVIFFLSSL
-816 SANLKAKKFAFELL
+816 ASNLKAKKFSFDLL
-830 KNNWS
+830 KNNWT
-835 RLEEKGG
+835 RLEERGG

>member
-1 MEIKNY
+1 MEVKNY

-48 KVNDKEVNFEV
+48 KVNDKEVNFEI

-133 LTLIFSKE
+133 LTLIFPKE

-202 KLEGAKF
+202 KLKGAKF

-221 EEYFDAPYP
+221 EEYFNVPYP

-251 AITFRENLLLVF
+251 AITFRENYLLVF

-277 VIAHELVHM
+277 VIAHELIHM

-335 ALNADA
+335 ALDADA

-348 KVEVK
+348 KVEIK
-353 DPNESTEIFD
+353 DPNESAEIFD

-384 KFRDGL
+384 KFKDGL

-427 EETGFPQ
+427 EKTGFPQ

-442 NYLLKQRR
+442 NYLLKQKR
-450 FLFLHRS
+450 FLFLEGDRS
-457 NEFGTDYTD
+457 E
-466 KNKLPGYQTDISPE
+466 I
-480 LEPDIS
+480 
-486 GKHRGSLSGE
+486 
-496 NPGND
+496 
-501 NPYKSALDPRLS
+501 
-513 ALWKIP
+513 WKIP
-519 MVINSKDKEIR
+519 MVISSNDKEIR

-536 SKVLSNLESP
+536 SIVLSNLEP
-546 IILNKNYSSF
+546 PTILNKNYSSF
-556 FVSDYDDEILE
+556 FVSNYDDEILK

-583 LLHDHEFF
+583 LLHDYEFF

-609 FFNLEGKFL
+609 FLNLEGKFL
-618 LSEVISYLN
+618 LSEAISYLN
-627 FYYYFTSP
+627 FYYYFTQSP
-635 QINADY
+635 INEKIK
-641 NTDKR
+641 N
-646 GYNFKTQIN
+646 
-655 ADITQIN
+655 
-662 TDNNNQSSSAFNQR
+662 
-676 LSALLEKFSL
+676 LLEKFSL
-686 KVLEVL
+686 KVLEIL
-692 SKEPKEKE
+692 LKEPKEKE

-710 AIFSLGLTRNKEILD
+710 AIFSLGLTQNKEILD
-725 WSKEK
+725 WSIEK

-737 KQSLHPDIKQTIFN
+737 KQNLHPDIKQAIFN
-751 NAILIDER
+751 NAVLIDER

-765 NYFQETNLIEEQNKC
+765 SYFQETNLIEEQNKC
-780 LVALGNVQNLD
+780 LVALGNLQNLD
-791 KLKNIFDFVLEK
+791 NLKNIFDFVLEK

-816 SANLKAKKFAFELL
+816 SVNLKAKKFAFELL

-835 RLEEKGG
+835 KLEERGG

-849 VLIRILKTTI
+849 VLIRILKLTI

-868 EELESFLNQENF
+868 EELVSFLNQDNF

-889 VLEKAKVNRLVLI
+889 VLEKAKINRLVLI
-902 RSQK
+902 RCQK

>member
-1 MEIKNY
+1 MEVKNY

-48 KVNDKEVNFEV
+48 KVNDKDVDFEI

-133 LTLIFSKE
+133 LTLIFHKD

-147 TLPIREEIFG
+147 TLPIREEILG

-221 EEYFDAPYP
+221 EEYFNVPYP

-251 AITFRENLLLVF
+251 AITFRENYLLVF

-335 ALNADA
+335 ALDADA

-348 KVEVK
+348 KVEIK
-353 DPNESTEIFD
+353 DPNESAEIFD

-384 KFRDGL
+384 KFKDGL

-427 EETGFPQ
+427 EKTGFPQ
-434 VEIKKENG
+434 VVIRKENG
-442 NYLLKQRR
+442 NYLLKQKR
-450 FLFLHRS
+450 FLFL
-457 NEFGTDYTD
+457 EKTQTYADLT
-466 KNKLPGYQTDISPE
+466 QTDAE
-480 LEPDIS
+480 NNL
-486 GKHRGSLSGE
+486 GQRGSTSSPRE
-496 NPGND
+496 
-501 NPYKSALDPRLS
+501 SAV
-513 ALWKIP
+513 WKIP
-519 MVINSKDKEIR
+519 MVISSKNREIR
-530 IIFDKE
+530 IIFDKK
-536 SKVLSNLESP
+536 STVLSNLESP

-556 FVSDYDDEILE
+556 FVSNYDDEILK

-572 LEKLSEIDQIH
+572 LNKRRLTQTSRGLTPKEEIDYIH
-583 LLHDHEFF
+583 LLHDYEFF

-609 FFNLEGKFL
+609 FLNLEGKFL

-627 FYYYFTSP
+627 FYYYFTESP
-635 QINADY
+635 VNEKIKN
-641 NTDKR
+641 
-646 GYNFKTQIN
+646 
-655 ADITQIN
+655 
-662 TDNNNQSSSAFNQR
+662 
-676 LSALLEKFSL
+676 LLEKFSL
-686 KVLEVL
+686 KVLEIL

-710 AIFSLGLTRNKEILD
+710 AIFSLGLTQNKEILD
-725 WSKEK
+725 WSIEK

-737 KQSLHPDIKQTIFN
+737 KQSLHPDIKQAIFN
-751 NAILIDER
+751 NAVLIDER

-780 LVALGNVQNLD
+780 LVALGNLQNLD

-816 SANLKAKKFAFELL
+816 SVNLKAKKFAFELL

-835 RLEEKGG
+835 KLEERGG

-849 VLIRILKTTI
+849 VLIRILKLTI

-868 EELESFLNQENF
+868 EELVSFLNQENF

-902 RSQK
+902 HSRK

>member
-1 MEIKNY
+1 MEVKNY

-48 KVNDKEVNFEV
+48 KVNDKEVDFEV
-59 AQDKILI
+59 TQDKILI

-85 KEVLGGIY
+85 KEVLEGIY

-98 DKEEE
+98 DKEED

-113 IEARKA
+113 IGARKA
-119 FPCFDDPDKKATFD
+119 FPCFDDPDKKATFN
-133 LTLIFSKE
+133 LTLIFPKE

-147 TLPIREEIFG
+147 TLPIKEEILG

-165 TSPKMSTYLLYIGIG
+165 TSPKMSTYLLYLGIG

-187 KYKDVLIRVAFTPKE
+187 KYKETMIRVAVTPKE

-221 EEYFDAPYP
+221 EEYFNVPYP

-237 AIPDFAAGAMENWG
+237 AIPDFSAGAMENWG

-263 EGITPQTAK
+263 EGITPQSAK
-272 ERVCE
+272 ERICE

-390 RNYIKKFSYQNAQ
+390 RNYIQKFSYQNAQ
-403 AEDLWNSLEEVSQVN
+403 AEDLWNSLEEVSKVN

-427 EETGFPQ
+427 EKTGFPQ
-434 VEIKKENG
+434 VAIRKENE
-442 NYLLKQRR
+442 NYLLKQKR
-450 FLFLHRS
+450 FLFLDIHGFYGS
-457 NEFGTDYTD
+457 ETDYMD
-466 KNKLPGYQTDISPE
+466 KNKLPGYQPDISPG

-486 GKHRGSLSGE
+486 GKHPGSLSGE

-501 NPYKSALDPRLS
+501 NPYKSVLDPRLS
-513 ALWKIP
+513 AVWRIP
-519 MVINSKDKEIR
+519 MVISLNDQEKR

-536 SKVLSNLESP
+536 STVLSDLESP

-556 FVSDYDDEILE
+556 FVSNYDDEILK

-583 LLHDHEFF
+583 LLHDYEFF

-599 NDFCQILENY
+599 DDFCQILENY
-609 FFNLEGKFL
+609 FLKIKGKFL
-618 LSEVISYLN
+618 LSEIISYLN
-627 FYYYFTSP
+627 FYYYFSKP
-635 QINADY
+635 QANADFTQ
-641 NTDKR
+641 TD
-646 GYNFKTQIN
+646 
-655 ADITQIN
+655 A
-662 TDNNNQSSSAFNQR
+662 DNNLNQR

-686 KVLEVL
+686 KVLEIL

-710 AIFSLGLTRNKEILD
+710 AIYSLGLTQNKEILN

-737 KQSLHPDIKQTIFN
+737 RQSLHPDIKQAVFD
-751 NAILIDER
+751 NAVLINEK
-759 YSNDLL
+759 YSESLL

-780 LVALGNVQNLD
+780 LVALGNLQNLD
-791 KLKNIFDFVLEK
+791 KLKNVFDFVLEK
-803 VRFNQVIFFFSSL
+803 VRFNQVIFFLSSL
-816 SANLKAKKFAFELL
+816 STNLKAKKFAFELL

-849 VLIRILKTTI
+849 VLIKILKATI

-868 EELESFLNQENF
+868 KELESFLDQENF

-889 VLEKAKVNRLVLI
+889 VLEKAKINRLVLT
-902 RSQK
+902 RCQKY

>member
-1 MEIKNY
+1 MKIKNY
-7 QLELDFDLEKKIY
+7 QIELDFDLEKKIY

-48 KVNDKEVNFEV
+48 KVNDKDVDFEV

-133 LTLIFSKE
+133 LTLIFPKD

-147 TLPIREEIFG
+147 TLPIEEEILG

-221 EEYFDAPYP
+221 EEYFNVPYP

-263 EGITPQTAK
+263 EGITPQSAK
-272 ERVCE
+272 ERICE

-353 DPNESTEIFD
+353 DPQESTEIFD

-384 KFRDGL
+384 KFRDSL

-403 AEDLWNSLEEVSQVN
+403 AEDLWNSLEEASQVN

-427 EETGFPQ
+427 EKTGFPR

-442 NYLLKQRR
+442 NCLLKQRR
-450 FLFLHRS
+450 FLFLEEDRS
-457 NEFGTDYTD
+457 E
-466 KNKLPGYQTDISPE
+466 I
-480 LEPDIS
+480 
-486 GKHRGSLSGE
+486 
-496 NPGND
+496 
-501 NPYKSALDPRLS
+501 
-513 ALWKIP
+513 WKIP
-519 MVINSKDKEIR
+519 MVINSKDREIR

-536 SKVLSNLESP
+536 STVLSNLWPP

-556 FVSDYDDEILE
+556 FVSNYDDEILK

-583 LLHDHEFF
+583 LLHDYEFF

-599 NDFCQILENY
+599 DDFCQILENY
-609 FFNLEGKFL
+609 FLNLEGKFL
-618 LSEVISYLN
+618 LSEAIAYLN
-627 FYYYFTSP
+627 FYYYFTEGP
-635 QINADY
+635 INEKIK
-641 NTDKR
+641 N
-646 GYNFKTQIN
+646 
-655 ADITQIN
+655 
-662 TDNNNQSSSAFNQR
+662 
-676 LSALLEKFSL
+676 LLEKFSL
-686 KVLEVL
+686 KVLEIL

-700 LPYETSLRSK
+700 LPYETALRSK
-710 AIFSLGLTRNKEILD
+710 AIFSLGLTQNKEILN

-737 KQSLHPDIKQTIFN
+737 KQSLHPDIKQAIFN
-751 NAILIDER
+751 NAVLVDEK
-759 YSNDLL
+759 YSESLL

-780 LVALGNVQNLD
+780 LVALGNLQNLD
-791 KLKNIFDFVLEK
+791 SLNNIFDFVLEK
-803 VRFNQVIFFFSSL
+803 ARFNQVIFFLSSL
-816 SANLKAKKFAFELL
+816 ASNLKAKKFSFELL

-835 RLEEKGG
+835 KLEEKGG

-849 VLIRILKTTI
+849 VLIRILKSTI
-859 PYLGAFVSE
+859 PYFGAFVSE

-902 RSQK
+902 RSRKE

>member
-48 KVNDKEVNFEV
+48 KVNDKEVNFEI

-66 KNGFQKGENI
+66 KNGFKKGENI

-133 LTLIFSKE
+133 LTLIFPKE

-202 KLEGAKF
+202 KLKGAKF

-221 EEYFDAPYP
+221 EEYFDVPYP

-251 AITFRENLLLVF
+251 AITFRENYLLVF

-335 ALNADA
+335 ALDADA

-348 KVEVK
+348 KVKIK
-353 DPNESTEIFD
+353 DPNESAEIFD

-384 KFRDGL
+384 KFKDGL

-427 EETGFPQ
+427 EKTGFPQ
-434 VEIKKENG
+434 IEIKKENE
-442 NYLLKQRR
+442 NYLLKQKR
-450 FLFLHRS
+450 FLFLEEDRS
-457 NEFGTDYTD
+457 E
-466 KNKLPGYQTDISPE
+466 I
-480 LEPDIS
+480 
-486 GKHRGSLSGE
+486 
-496 NPGND
+496 
-501 NPYKSALDPRLS
+501 
-513 ALWKIP
+513 WKIP
-519 MVINSKDKEIR
+519 MVISSKNREIR

-536 SKVLSNLESP
+536 STVLSSLESP

-556 FVSDYDDEILE
+556 FVSNYDDEILK

-583 LLHDHEFF
+583 LLHDYEFF

-609 FFNLEGKFL
+609 FIKLEGKFL
-618 LSEVISYLN
+618 LSEAISYLN
-627 FYYYFTSP
+627 F
-635 QINADY
+635 
-641 NTDKR
+641 
-646 GYNFKTQIN
+646 
-655 ADITQIN
+655 
-662 TDNNNQSSSAFNQR
+662 
-676 LSALLEKFSL
+676 LLLFY
-686 KVLEVL
+686 
-692 SKEPKEKE
+692 PK
-700 LPYETSLRSK
+700 
-710 AIFSLGLTRNKEILD
+710 
-725 WSKEK
+725 
-730 FEEFLKN
+730 
-737 KQSLHPDIKQTIFN
+737 
-751 NAILIDER
+751 
-759 YSNDLL
+759 SN
-765 NYFQETNLIEEQNKC
+765 
-780 LVALGNVQNLD
+780 
-791 KLKNIFDFVLEK
+791 
-803 VRFNQVIFFFSSL
+803 
-816 SANLKAKKFAFELL
+816 
-830 KNNWS
+830 
-835 RLEEKGG
+835 
-842 GPGKSDF
+842 
-849 VLIRILKTTI
+849 
-859 PYLGAFVSE
+859 
-868 EELESFLNQENF
+868 
-880 QRFEKTRKV
+880 
-889 VLEKAKVNRLVLI
+889 
-902 RSQK
+902 

>member
-1 MEIKNY
+1 MEVKNY

-48 KVNDKEVNFEV
+48 KVNDKDVDFEV

-66 KNGFQKGENI
+66 KNGFQKGENT

-133 LTLIFSKE
+133 LTLIFPKE

-147 TLPIREEIFG
+147 TLPIKEEILG
-157 EKKKVIFE
+157 GKKKVIFE

-221 EEYFDAPYP
+221 EEYFNVPYP

-251 AITFRENLLLVF
+251 AITFRENYLLVF

-335 ALNADA
+335 ALDADA

-348 KVEVK
+348 KVEIK
-353 DPNESTEIFD
+353 DPNESAEIFD

-384 KFRDGL
+384 KFKDGL

-403 AEDLWNSLEEVSQVN
+403 AEDLWNSLEEVSKVN

-427 EETGFPQ
+427 EKTGFPQ
-434 VEIKKENG
+434 IEIKKENE

-450 FLFLHRS
+450 FLFLEEDRS
-457 NEFGTDYTD
+457 
-466 KNKLPGYQTDISPE
+466 DI
-480 LEPDIS
+480 
-486 GKHRGSLSGE
+486 
-496 NPGND
+496 
-501 NPYKSALDPRLS
+501 
-513 ALWKIP
+513 WKIP
-519 MVINSKDKEIR
+519 MVINLKDREIR

-536 SKVLSNLESP
+536 STVLSSLESP

-556 FVSDYDDEILE
+556 FVSNYDDEILK

-583 LLHDHEFF
+583 LLHDYEFF

-609 FFNLEGKFL
+609 FLNLEGKFL
-618 LSEVISYLN
+618 LSEAISYLN
-627 FYYYFTSP
+627 FYYYFS
-635 QINADY
+635 
-641 NTDKR
+641 
-646 GYNFKTQIN
+646 KTQTD
-655 ADITQIN
+655 ADLTQ
-662 TDNNNQSSSAFNQR
+662 TDADKNNLPGFDPDTIPGYKPDISGKHPGDKSGSHLGKNIKSPRESASSLR
-676 LSALLEKFSL
+676 VSALLEKFSL
-686 KVLEVL
+686 KVLEIL

-710 AIFSLGLTRNKEILD
+710 AIFSLGLTQNKEILD
-725 WSKEK
+725 WSIEK

-737 KQSLHPDIKQTIFN
+737 KQSLHPDIKQAIFN
-751 NAILIDER
+751 NAVLIDER

-780 LVALGNVQNLD
+780 LVALGNLQNLD
-791 KLKNIFDFVLEK
+791 NLKNIFDFVLEK

-816 SANLKAKKFAFELL
+816 SVNLKAKKFAFELL

-835 RLEEKGG
+835 KLEERGG

-849 VLIRILKTTI
+849 VLIRILKLTI

-868 EELESFLNQENF
+868 EELVSFLNQENF

-902 RSQK
+902 HSRK

>member
-1 MEIKNY
+1 VVVGPRGTTRDAGANPAPATMEVKNY
-7 QLELDFDLEKKIY
+7 QIELDFDLEKKIY

-48 KVNDKEVNFEV
+48 KVNDKEVNFEI
-59 AQDKILI
+59 AQDNILI
-66 KNGFQKGENI
+66 KNGFQKGENT

-133 LTLIFSKE
+133 LTLTFPKE

-221 EEYFDAPYP
+221 EEYFNVPYP

-251 AITFRENLLLVF
+251 AITFRENYLLVF

-335 ALNADA
+335 ALDADA

-384 KFRDGL
+384 KFKDGL

-403 AEDLWNSLEEVSQVN
+403 AEDLWNSLEEVSKVN

-427 EETGFPQ
+427 EKTGFPQ
-434 VEIKKENG
+434 VEIKKENE
-442 NYLLKQRR
+442 NYLLKQKR
-450 FLFLHRS
+450 FLFLEKKKTE
-457 NEFGTDYTD
+457 NNLG
-466 KNKLPGYQTDISPE
+466 Q
-480 LEPDIS
+480 
-486 GKHRGSLSGE
+486 RGSVPPSE
-496 NPGND
+496 
-501 NPYKSALDPRLS
+501 SAI
-513 ALWKIP
+513 WKIP
-519 MVINSKDKEIR
+519 MVISSKNREIR

-536 SKVLSNLESP
+536 STVLSSLESP

-556 FVSDYDDEILE
+556 FVSNYDDEILK

-572 LEKLSEIDQIH
+572 LEKLSEIDQIN
-583 LLHDHEFF
+583 LLHDYEFF
-591 VRKGEKSL
+591 VKKGEKSL

-609 FFNLEGKFL
+609 FLNLEGKFL
-618 LSEVISYLN
+618 LSEAISYLN
-627 FYYYFTSP
+627 FYYYFTQSP
-635 QINADY
+635 INEKIK
-641 NTDKR
+641 N
-646 GYNFKTQIN
+646 
-655 ADITQIN
+655 
-662 TDNNNQSSSAFNQR
+662 
-676 LSALLEKFSL
+676 LLEKFSL
-686 KVLEVL
+686 KVLEIL

-710 AIFSLGLTRNKEILD
+710 AIFSLGLTQNKEILD
-725 WSKEK
+725 WSREK

-737 KQSLHPDIKQTIFN
+737 KQSLHPDIKQAIFN
-751 NAILIDER
+751 NAVLIDER

-780 LVALGNVQNLD
+780 LVALGNLQNLD

-816 SANLKAKKFAFELL
+816 TSNLKAKKFAFELL
-830 KNNWS
+830 KNNWTK
-835 RLEEKGG
+835 LEERGG

-849 VLIRILKTTI
+849 VLIRILKLTI

-868 EELESFLNQENF
+868 EELGSFLNQENF

-902 RSQK
+902 YSRK